1 MQNTYSMYTT
11 CIDFRN
17 FFWSS
22 LSATRMAIFYT
33 LKKFVCIRSMFK
45 VYMNIYTF
53 IYNNIYMIFCLFDNM
68 TMTQ

>member
-1 MQNTYSMYTT
+1 MQNTYVHNLYRLSQ
-11 CIDFRN
+11 

-45 VYMNIYTF
+45 VYMNIYTI

-68 TMTQ
+68 TMTL